1 MNSASRLPAAMPVA
15 KFLAWTGPDGSERW
29 ELVEGQPRAMAPS
42 SPRHGAIAAQVARLL
57 GNYLVASQLECTVI
71 IEPGV
76 QPRVRADINVRI
88 PDLGVTCVPLSPD
101 DRLLREPLVLI
112 EILSPS
118 NATDTWGNVWSY
130 TTIPSVQEI
139 LVVHVA
145 EERADLL
152 RRQPD
157 GTWPENPMQLMQGDD
172 LTLASI
178 GFTAPLVAIYARSP

>member
-15 KFLAWTGPDGSERW
+15 EFLDWTGPDGSERW

-57 GNYLVASQLECTVI
+57 GNHLVASQLECTVI

-118 NATDTWGNVWSY
+118 NTGETWGNVWSY

-152 RRQPD
+152 TRQSD
-157 GTWPENPMQLMQGDD
+157 GIWPENSLRLASGDD

-178 GFTAPLVAIYARSP
+178 GFTAPLAALYARSP

>member
-1 MNSASRLPAAMPVA
+1 M
-15 KFLAWTGPDGSERW
+15 
-29 ELVEGQPRAMAPS
+29 
-42 SPRHGAIAAQVARLL
+42 
-57 GNYLVASQLECTVI
+57 
-71 IEPGV
+71 

-88 PDLGVTCVPLSPD
+88 PDLGVTCAPISSD

-118 NATDTWGNVWSY
+118 NTGETWGNVWSY

-152 RRQPD
+152 TRQSD
-157 GTWPENPMQLMQGDD
+157 GIWPENPVQLAPGDD
-172 LTLASI
+172 VVLASI
-178 GFTAPLVAIYARSP
+178 GFVAPLGVLYP

>member
-15 KFLAWTGPDGSERW
+15 EFLDWTGPDGSERW

-57 GNYLVASQLECTVI
+57 GNHLVASQLECTVI
-71 IEPGV
+71 IESGV

-88 PDLGVTCVPLSPD
+88 PDLGVTCAPISSD

-118 NATDTWGNVWSY
+118 NTADTWGNVWSY

-152 RRQPD
+152 TRQSD
-157 GTWPENPMQLMQGDD
+157 GIWPENPVRLAPGDEVV
-172 LTLASI
+172 LASI
-178 GFTAPLVAIYARSP
+178 GFTAPLAAIYARAP

>member
-88 PDLGVTCVPLSPD
+88 PDLGVTCVPLGPD

-118 NATDTWGNVWSY
+118 NTGETWGNVWSY

-152 RRQPD
+152 TRQSD
-157 GTWPENPMQLMQGDD
+157 GTWPENPVQLTPGEEVV
-172 LTLASI
+172 LASI
-178 GFTAPLVAIYARSP
+178 GFTAPLSAIYARAP

>member
-1 MNSASRLPAAMPVA
+1 
-15 KFLAWTGPDGSERW
+15 
-29 ELVEGQPRAMAPS
+29 
-42 SPRHGAIAAQVARLL
+42 
-57 GNYLVASQLECTVI
+57 
-71 IEPGV
+71 
-76 QPRVRADINVRI
+76 
-88 PDLGVTCVPLSPD
+88 
-101 DRLLREPLVLI
+101 VLI

>member
-1 MNSASRLPAAMPVA
+1 MSATSRLPAAMPVA
-15 KFLAWTGPDGSERW
+15 EFLAWNAPDGSERW

-88 PDLGVTCVPLSPD
+88 PDLGVTCAPISSD

-152 RRQPD
+152 TRQSD
-157 GTWPENPMQLMQGDD
+157 GTWPENPVQLTPGEEVV
-172 LTLASI
+172 LASI
-178 GFTAPLVAIYARSP
+178 GFTAPLSAIYARAP